1 MKQIVF
7 IATWDCVR
15 THAYAATAP
24 FSRERFMKKFNVQMS
39 KLRIIAFLI
48 PALSVLSFIFPCET
62 SADLMVKADH
72 DNIKIGFFYHGDT
85 VTISGDLDA
94 GRYGDQDPIDLVV
107 KIASPDSHQAF
118 RKKGKVGGLL
128 WMTVGNL
135 KFEHVPN
142 LYLLYSTGK
151 LEDVLDPEEMDKN
164 EIGYPA
170 LKRRVEIDP
179 LLSEEEKT
187 RWFNEFVKFQEASN
201 LYARSSGGVTTNLQG
216 GRLTYHI
223 ETVWPYQAPPGDYLA
238 TVYAI
243 KNKRVTEKTETKIHV
258 EQVGTV
264 KALAEMAKNNAAFY
278 GLISILIALI
288 AGFGVGV
295 IFGKGGG
302 SH

>member
-1 MKQIVF
+1 
-7 IATWDCVR
+7 
-15 THAYAATAP
+15 
-24 FSRERFMKKFNVQMS
+24 MKKFSVLSS

-48 PALSVLSFIFPCET
+48 PALSVSSFIFPGET
-62 SADLMVKADH
+62 SADLMVKAVH
-72 DNIKIGFFYHGDT
+72 DDIKIGFFYHGDT
-85 VTISGDLDA
+85 VTISGDLEA
-94 GRYGDQDPIDLVV
+94 GRYSDQDPIDLVI
-107 KIASPDSHQAF
+107 KIASPDGHQAF

-151 LEDVLDPEEMDKN
+151 LEDILDPEEMDKN

-179 LLSEEEKT
+179 ILSEEEKT
-187 RWFNEFVKFQEASN
+187 RWFNEFVKFKEASN
-201 LYARSSGGVTTNLQG
+201 VYTISSGGISTNLQS

-223 ETVWPYQAPPGDYLA
+223 VTAWPYQAPPGDYLA

-243 KNKRVTEKTETKIHV
+243 KNKRVTERTETKIHV
-258 EQVGTV
+258 EQVGAV
-264 KALAEMAKNNAAFY
+264 KALAAMAKTSAAFY
-278 GLISILIALI
+278 GLISILVALT